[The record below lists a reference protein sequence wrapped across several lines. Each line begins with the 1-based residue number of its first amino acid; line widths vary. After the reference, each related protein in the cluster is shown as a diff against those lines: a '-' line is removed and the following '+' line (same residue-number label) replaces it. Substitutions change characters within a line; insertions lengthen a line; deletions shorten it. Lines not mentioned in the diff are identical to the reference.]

1 MKIFFSLL
9 FLGVVLSVSSCNEHN
24 TVKKDPNKLQAKDS
38 TMVIKPDSLDT
49 ISLSPIKNVPKFD
62 NKEVNN
68 FIQEIKIYFEQ
79 MAEANKVGN
88 DNKIIELQLKAND
101 IDENYKKVLK
111 KLNTEQQQK
120 LTEWYMQ
127 LVDTASK

>member
-1 MKIFFSLL
+1 MKIFLSLL

-38 TMVIKPDSLDT
+38 TMVIKPDSLNT

-79 MAEANKVGN
+79 MAEANKIGN

-111 KLNTEQQQK
+111 KLNTEQQKK

>member
-111 KLNTEQQQK
+111 KLNTEQQKK

-127 LVDTASK
+127 LVDAASK

>member
-88 DNKIIELQLKAND
+88 DNKIIELQLKANY

-111 KLNTEQQQK
+111 KLNTEQQKK

-127 LVDTASK
+127 LVDAASK